1 MNMLEVFYL
10 EANLFRVHHC
20 CHHNHAHNEVTGA
33 LWCNGAFWAALEAG
47 LKAALEAGASQTR
60 SNQSHSD

>member
-1 MNMLEVFYL
+1 MNMLEVFYHYQ

-20 CHHNHAHNEVTGA
+20 CHHNHARNEVTGA
-33 LWCNGAFWAALEAG
+33 LLCNGAQEAG
-47 LKAALEAGASQTR
+47 LKAALEACASQTR